1 MVQKK
6 VVEKGQ
12 QSLCS
17 LCAPTGVLIGEGGCI
32 HMQEHICH
40 KKQKL

>member
-17 LCAPTGVLIGEGGCI
+17 LCIDRGGGI
-32 HMQEHICH
+32 HMQENMP
-40 KKQKL
+40 